1 MRRSRRILALATV
14 LVLVLFVGI
23 ALCEAEEVIVYEP
36 PLDPASVDFIEWKV
50 QEANEKIWETVYQA
64 EKKAEGADDAEIDE
78 IITWLEGKIENIAD
92 RTIDFAERHG
102 ATVECEPEPYYIGDH
117 EVLVDP
123 MKVAG
128 L

>member
-1 MRRSRRILALATV
+1 MRRSRRIIALTTV
-14 LVLVLFVGI
+14 LMMVLFVGI

-36 PLDPASVDFIEWKV
+36 PLDPASADFIEWKV
-50 QEANEKIWETVYQA
+50 QEANAKIWETIYQA
-64 EKKAEGADDAEIDE
+64 EKKAEGADEAEIGE
-78 IITWLEGKIENIAD
+78 IITWLEGKIEDIAD
-92 RTIDFAERHG
+92 RTIDFAERHD
-102 ATVECEPEPYYIGDH
+102 ATVECEPETRYIGGQ